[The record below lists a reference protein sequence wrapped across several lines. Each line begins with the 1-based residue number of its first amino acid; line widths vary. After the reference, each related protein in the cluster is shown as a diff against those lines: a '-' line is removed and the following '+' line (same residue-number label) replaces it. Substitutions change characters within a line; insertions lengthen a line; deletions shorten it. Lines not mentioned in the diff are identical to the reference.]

1 MVNTHSVQSL
11 TGSVCMQMEH
21 QAMSKPALCSFSSDY
36 SCETQ

>member
-1 MVNTHSVQSL
+1 MVNADCVQSL
-11 TGSVCMQMEH
+11 ACLVCMQTEH

>member
-1 MVNTHSVQSL
+1 MVSTDYVQSL
-11 TGSVCMQMEH
+11 TCLVGVQMEH